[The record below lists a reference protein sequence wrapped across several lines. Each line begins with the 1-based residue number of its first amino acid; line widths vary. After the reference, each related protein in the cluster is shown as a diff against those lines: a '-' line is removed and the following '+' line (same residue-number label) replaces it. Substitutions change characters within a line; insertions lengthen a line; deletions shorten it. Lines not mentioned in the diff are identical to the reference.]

1 MTSVSLSSEQLIQT
15 FNKDLEQI
23 LVRIT
28 SAETAE
34 DYESALGEG
43 ATKLSTSIIE
53 IGKESALRLK
63 NLPKKA
69 TKQEILP
76 ASIISYLWAAD
87 AKSFMLL
94 WRDVL
99 IQQQKAKIMQLD
111 GKVTKAALLKLR
123 QDSKEVLRDA
133 AAEFKACFEDER
145 KFLSTDTKEN
155 QRVLNK
161 WSQQHNPWAIYE
173 PQIEQLAKQC
183 REAEVLQN
191 GLQNTT
197 TGFQE
202 IKELIHQ
209 TIDSCQ
215 EELLFIR
222 RTADKTMG
230 YIEEDIESKPGTVAT
245 HLEGLEDE
253 INIPAHFKN
262 FTAALKDKISNLAAK
277 MQVPIDTNG
286 GMVQIKE
293 TNFKKNAQQW
303 LDSEVVPILY
313 EIWEITEAAEH
324 SMKMSLVNIRNRA
337 ILLSNELKEG
347 KEGTF
352 KKDYYC
358 QPLEAFVK
366 KLDKWGE
373 DIKELEQIIDQRLEE
388 SFYVSAIYDAQKSF
402 LPISLQSTLT
412 QFTSGQNKLLEQART
427 HLTKPT
433 SFIKHFRDTVSEE
446 ENLSAAEKIVRTIE
460 DRGFD
465 PKNVQ
470 YTSIFQTKG
479 YIGESFWVG
488 RESEFQRV
496 ERLIEQWELGYRGSV
511 IVSGE
516 RFSGKSLFGDIIA
529 NKYFPKRII
538 RLEPNT
544 HINTDGR
551 KWTTSYDL
559 KEALTYVKNKA
570 RQSRSLIWLD
580 DMELWQSPTISLS
593 QNVRSLLEHIDTH
606 STQFFYMIT
615 MSKWLKNHL
624 NKTNVFDK
632 SFQASILLDKM
643 SYEEI
648 QQAILI
654 RHGATHKVLV
664 DEEKEEVSSEAFSKM
679 TTSIYK
685 SSQKNIGDALNRWA
699 ASIYQ
704 VDTEEVIFK
713 NLGDYQLPDFLN
725 PDSALLLSTI
735 IKEKRT
741 NEYRLRQLFGIAFK
755 EKYSNILQRLISMG
769 ILKRELDGMLKIDEK
784 IVNEVGRLLE
794 RKKYL

>member
-1 MTSVSLSSEQLIQT
+1 MTSALFNSKQLIQN
-15 FNKDLEQI
+15 FNHHLDQI
-23 LVRIT
+23 LANINA
-28 SAETAE
+28 AETAE
-34 DYESALGEG
+34 DYESALASG
-43 ATKLSTSIIE
+43 ATELGATIKE
-53 IGKESALRLK
+53 IGKQSALHLDH
-63 NLPKKA
+63 LPKKA
-69 TKQEILP
+69 TKEDSLP

-99 IQQQKAKIMQLD
+99 LQQQKAKIMQLD
-111 GKVTKAALLKLR
+111 GRVTKAALLQLR
-123 QDSKEVLRDA
+123 QDSKAILESA
-133 AAEFKACFEDER
+133 AAEFKACFEEEKR
-145 KFLSTDTKEN
+145 FLSTETKDN
-155 QRVLNK
+155 QRVLKK
-161 WSQQHNPWAIYE
+161 WSAQHNPWSIYE
-173 PQIEQLAKQC
+173 PQIEQLVAQC
-183 REAEVLQN
+183 KEAEIQQN

-209 TIDSCQ
+209 TIASCQ
-215 EELLFIR
+215 EELLFIK

-230 YIEEDIESKPGTVAT
+230 YIEEDIESKPSTVAT
-245 HLEGLEDE
+245 YLEGLENE
-253 INIPAHFKN
+253 ITIPAHFKN
-262 FTAALKDKISNLAAK
+262 FTADLKVKISNLAAK

-324 SMKMSLVNIRNRA
+324 SMEMSLVNIRNRA

-366 KLDKWGE
+366 KVDKWGE
-373 DIKELEQIIDQRLEE
+373 DIEELKKIIDQRLED
-388 SFYVSAIYDAQKSF
+388 SFYVSAIYDAKKNF

-412 QFTSGQNKLLEQART
+412 QFTSGQNKLLKQART
-427 HLTKPT
+427 QLTKPT
-433 SFIKHFRDTVSEE
+433 SFIKRFKDTVSEE

-488 RESEFQRV
+488 REPELQHID
-496 ERLIEQWELGYRGSV
+496 RLIEQWELGYRGSV
-511 IVSGE
+511 IISGE

-529 NKYFPKRII
+529 NKYFSKRII

-544 HINTDGR
+544 HINMDGR

-559 KEALTYVKNKA
+559 KEALTFVKNKA

-580 DMELWQSPTISLS
+580 DIELWQSPTIPLS

-606 STQFFYMIT
+606 STQFFYMIA

-632 SFQASILLDKM
+632 SFQATINLDKM

-664 DEEKEEVSSEAFSKM
+664 DEEKEEVSPEAFSQM
-679 TTSIYK
+679 TASIYK

-704 VDTEEVIFK
+704 VDREEVIFK

-725 PDSALLLSTI
+725 PDIALLLSSI

-769 ILKRELDGMLKIDEK
+769 VLKRELDGMLKIDEK
-784 IVNEVGRLLE
+784 IVNELGRLLE

>member
-1 MTSVSLSSEQLIQT
+1 MTSVSLSSEQLIQD

-23 LVRIT
+23 LARIAA
-28 SAETAE
+28 AETAE
-34 DYESALGEG
+34 DYESALGTG
-43 ATKLSTSIIE
+43 ATKLSTSIKE
-53 IGKESALRLK
+53 IGQKSASQLQ

-69 TKQEILP
+69 AKEAVLP
-76 ASIISYLWAAD
+76 ASIISYLWAED

-123 QDSKEVLRDA
+123 QDSKEVLRNA
-133 AAEFKACFEDER
+133 ATEFKACFEEEKR
-145 KFLSTDTKEN
+145 FLSTDTKDN
-155 QRVLNK
+155 QRVLKK
-161 WSQQHNPWAIYE
+161 WSLQHNPWSIYE
-173 PQIEQLAKQC
+173 PQIEQLAVQC

-209 TIDSCQ
+209 TIASSQ
-215 EELLFIR
+215 EELLFLK
-222 RTADKTMG
+222 RTATQTMD
-230 YIEEDIESKPGTVAT
+230 YIEENIESKPGTVAT
-245 HLEGLEDE
+245 HLEELEEE
-253 INIPAHFKN
+253 INIPTHFKN
-262 FTAALKDKISNLAAK
+262 FTADLEGKISNLAAK

-286 GMVQIKE
+286 GMVQTKE
-293 TNFKKNAQQW
+293 TNFKKTAQQW

-313 EIWEITEAAEH
+313 EIWELTEGAEH

-352 KKDYYC
+352 KKDYYS
-358 QPLEAFVK
+358 QPLEALIK
-366 KLDKWGE
+366 KVDNWTK
-373 DIKELEQIIDQRLEE
+373 DIKGLEQVIDIRLED
-388 SFYVSAIYDAQKSF
+388 SFYVSAIYDAEKSF

-412 QFTSGQNKLLEQART
+412 QFTSGQNKLIKKART
-427 HLTKPT
+427 QLTKPS
-433 SFIKHFRDTVSEE
+433 SFIRQFRDTVSEE
-446 ENLSAAEKIVRTIE
+446 ENLSSSEKIVRTIE
-460 DRGFD
+460 DRRVD
-465 PKNVQ
+465 PMNAQ

-488 RESEFQRV
+488 RESELQRMA
-496 ERLIEQWELGYRGSV
+496 RLIEQWELGYRGSV
-511 IVSGE
+511 IISGE
-516 RFSGKSLFGDIIA
+516 RLSGKSLFGDLIA
-529 NKYFPKRII
+529 NKYFSKKII
-538 RLEPNT
+538 RLRPNT
-544 HINTDGR
+544 NMNTGGR

-559 KEALTYVKNKA
+559 KEALTFVTSRGQNN
-570 RQSRSLIWLD
+570 RSLIWLD
-580 DMELWQSPTISLS
+580 DLELWQSPTVPVS
-593 QNVRSLLEHIDTH
+593 QNVRSLLEHMDSH
-606 STQFFYMIT
+606 ASQFFYMVTI
-615 MSKWLKNHL
+615 SKWLEAHL
-624 NKTNVFDK
+624 KKTNVLDTA
-632 SFQASILLDKM
+632 FQASISMDKM

-664 DEEKEEVSSEAFSKM
+664 DEQDVEVSPEAFNKM
-679 TTSIYK
+679 TASIYK

-699 ASIYQ
+699 ASIHQ
-704 VDTEEVIFK
+704 ASEEEVIFR
-713 NLGDYQLPDFLN
+713 NLSDYQLPDFLSSN
-725 PDSALLLSTI
+725 TALLLASI

-755 EKYSNILQRLISMG
+755 EKYSSILQRLLNMG
-769 ILKRELDGMLKIDEK
+769 ILKRELDGMLKVNEK
-784 IVNEVGRLLE
+784 IVNELARLLE